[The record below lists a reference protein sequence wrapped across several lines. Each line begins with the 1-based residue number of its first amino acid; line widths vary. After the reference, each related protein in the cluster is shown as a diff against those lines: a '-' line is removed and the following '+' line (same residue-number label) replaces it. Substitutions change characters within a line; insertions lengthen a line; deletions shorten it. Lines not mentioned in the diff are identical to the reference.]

1 MIETPTLLN
10 KIVRRSVPVELRSY
24 LTRRPSVVLDAATWD
39 REYATGEWSRLGN
52 LDEMSRYALIAGYIR
67 NIGPA
72 VSVLDVGCGEGH
84 LASWLPQ
91 NGEHRYLGIDLS
103 DVAIQ
108 KARVRACNGARFEVA
123 AASTFQTDARFD
135 IIVFNEVLY
144 YIDRPGQ
151 ALERYGGFLT
161 PRGLLIISM
170 YRIPGALNIWR
181 RVASRLEVLDSVAL
195 RNAHKTEWNVRLCRL
210 RPRPAARH

>member
-24 LTRRPSVVLDAATWD
+24 LTRRPSVVIDAATWD
-39 REYATGEWSRLGN
+39 QEYATGEWSRLGN

-67 NIGPA
+67 TLGPA

-84 LASWLPQ
+84 LAGWLPQ
-91 NGEHRYLGIDLS
+91 NGEYRYFGIDLS

-108 KARVRACNGARFEVA
+108 KARVRVRNGARFEVA
-123 AASTFQTDARFD
+123 AATTFQTDERFD

-144 YIDRPGQ
+144 YIDRPEQ
-151 ALERYGGFLT
+151 ELERYGSLLT

-170 YRIPGALNIWR
+170 YRIPGAVNIWR
-181 RVASRLEVLDSVAL
+181 RAASRLEVLDSVSL
-195 RNAHKTEWNVRLCRL
+195 RNAHKTEWNIRLCRP
-210 RPRPAARH
+210 RPRPAAGH